1 MAPPLV
7 SDELWAIIEPLLP
20 VIPPRPKGG
29 RPRLSD
35 RSALTGILFVL
46 LTGIPWE
53 MLPHEME
60 CGSGVTCWRRLRDWQ
75 IAGVWDN
82 LHRALLTRL
91 HQAGQLDWSRAC
103 MDSASIAGK
112 KGGETTGPNP
122 TDRGRPGTKRHIVT
136 DRQGIPL
143 TVLLSGANVH
153 DSRMLEPLLDAL
165 PPIQGKNGRPRR
177 RPGKLHADKGY
188 DYRRCR
194 MACSRRGIRHRIAR
208 KGIESS
214 SHLGKHRWVVERTF
228 VWISRFRRLT
238 VRYERRADIH
248 LAFITIAC
256 SLICFRALKTWF

>member
-1 MAPPLV
+1 MGDAAARDGMWLRSDMLAAAAGLADCWSLGQAPSGITDPPAPGGSTGL
-7 SDELWAIIEPLLP
+7 EP
-20 VIPPRPKGG
+20 G
-29 RPRLSD
+29 
-35 RSALTGILFVL
+35 
-46 LTGIPWE
+46 
-53 MLPHEME
+53 
-60 CGSGVTCWRRLRDWQ
+60 
-75 IAGVWDN
+75 
-82 LHRALLTRL
+82 LH
-91 HQAGQLDWSRAC
+91 GQRVRCS
-103 MDSASIAGK
+103 K

-165 PPIQGKNGRPRR
+165 PPIQGKTGRPRR
-177 RPGKLHADKGY
+177 RPEKLHADKGY

-194 MACSRRGIRHRIAR
+194 LACSRRGIRHRIAR

-228 VWISRFRRLT
+228 AWISRFRRLT

-248 LAFITIAC
+248 LAFTTIAC